1 MNHPVR
7 LPDITLYTLSS
18 DRRKKLIVSVRPPLG
33 LEGENMFE
41 SEQPVSKSNLAT
53 LAAVVIIV
61 LTVLLAATWFF
72 TRA

>member
-1 MNHPVR
+1 MDSDNPGSLGAPVIGGQNLIGSMGP
-7 LPDITLYTLSS
+7 LPS
-18 DRRKKLIVSVRPPLG
+18 

-41 SEQPVSKSNLAT
+41 SQQPASKSNLAT

-61 LTVLLAATWFF
+61 LVLLLAATWFF